1 MKRSISTSNYFVY
14 FLRIF
19 FKHELPHKDALPIA
33 LLYNYRE
40 VKTQSRDDMLKVYI
54 DAASAG
60 NPGPSG
66 IGIFIKGEGH
76 QIQISEYIGETNN
89 HIAEFSALV
98 RGLEEAQKL
107 GSPLVSVRSDSKIV
121 VASMEKEYVKNEEF
135 KPYLEKALALATS
148 FDLFFIKWVPDSQ
161 NKAADAL
168 ARKAIQ
174 SKNG

>member
-1 MKRSISTSNYFVY
+1 
-14 FLRIF
+14 
-19 FKHELPHKDALPIA
+19 
-33 LLYNYRE
+33 
-40 VKTQSRDDMLKVYI
+40 MLEVYI

-76 QIQISEYIGETNN
+76 HLQFSEYIGHTNN

-107 GSPLVSVRSDSKIV
+107 GTTLVSVRSDSKIV

-135 KPYLEKALALATS
+135 KPYLEQALTLASS
-148 FDLFFIKWVPDSQ
+148 FELFFIKWVPDSQ

-168 ARKAIQ
+168 ARAAIQ
-174 SKNG
+174 QEKS

>member
-1 MKRSISTSNYFVY
+1 
-14 FLRIF
+14 
-19 FKHELPHKDALPIA
+19 
-33 LLYNYRE
+33 
-40 VKTQSRDDMLKVYI
+40 MLEVYI

-76 QIQISEYIGETNN
+76 HIQISEYIGQTNN
-89 HIAEFSALV
+89 HIAEFTALV
-98 RGLEEAQKL
+98 RGLEEARKL
-107 GSPLVSVRSDSKIV
+107 GSNLVSVRSDSKIV

-135 KPYLEKALALATS
+135 KPYFEQALTLANS
-148 FDLFFIKWVPDSQ
+148 FDLFFIKWVPDTQ

-174 SKNG
+174 KEKN

>member
-1 MKRSISTSNYFVY
+1 
-14 FLRIF
+14 
-19 FKHELPHKDALPIA
+19 
-33 LLYNYRE
+33 
-40 VKTQSRDDMLKVYI
+40 MLEVYI

-76 QIQISEYIGETNN
+76 HILISEFIGSANN
-89 HIAEFSALV
+89 HIAEFTALV

-107 GSPLVSVRSDSKIV
+107 GSSLVSIRSDSKIV

-135 KPYLEKALALATS
+135 KPFLEKALALADT
-148 FDLFFIKWVPDSQ
+148 FDLFFIKWVPDTQ
-161 NKAADAL
+161 NKAADTL

-174 SKNG
+174 KEKN